1 MERRVFIGMAG
12 SIAAGAAGAAG
23 LAARAAWG
31 ADPIRIGAIN
41 PYSGGPALY
50 GDETTRGYELAAAMR
65 NEKGGLLGRQVS
77 IVRGNA
83 GSPQEGMAAVE
94 QLARNVDAFIGTFIS
109 AVADAASEAAL
120 NNNKL
125 YWETN
130 ALAAQLTARGLPN
143 FIRSG
148 PNSADFAAESVLA
161 ITDLVAKGLGAA
173 PKDLKVW
180 VQHEDSIYGTTIG
193 KDQQAGLRQ
202 AGVQIVGVNAYSAR
216 AIDQTDIILRAKNAN
231 PDVWLNTGYTADG
244 NLMLRTARDQGF
256 KPKAIVLT
264 GASDTFETRDSLGKE
279 YLEGI
284 LVATFPRWD
293 INPAYGPGGTEYLAA
308 YRKMFNRDPIAP
320 QNFTAY
326 TGALVMFDA
335 IEAAGSTEHEKVRAA
350 ALKLD
355 KKLGSYPNGFGVKFD
370 SNMQN
375 TRAKPIVGQ
384 WQNGTVVTVYPAEA
398 VPAGGKLVGL
408 ARG

>member
-1 MERRVFIGMAG
+1 MRRRVLLGMAG
-12 SIAAGAAGAAG
+12 TIAAG
-23 LAARAAWG
+23 LATRARA

-50 GDETTRGYELAAAMR
+50 GDETTRGYELAAAAR
-65 NEKGGLLGRQVS
+65 NAKGGLLGRQIA

-83 GSPQEGMAAVE
+83 GTPQEGMAAVE

-120 NNNKL
+120 NNDKL

-130 ALAAQLTARGLPN
+130 ALATQLTARGLPN

-148 PNSADFAAESVLA
+148 PNSTDFAQVSVQA
-161 ITDLVAKGLGAA
+161 ITDVAAKSLGMA

-180 VQHEDSIYGTTIG
+180 VQHEDSIYGTTVA
-193 KDQQAGLRQ
+193 KDQVGFLQKAGIQVL
-202 AGVQIVGVNAYSAR
+202 GPNPYSAK

-231 PDVWLNTGYTADG
+231 PDIWLNTGYTADT

-256 KPKAIVLT
+256 KPKAIVVT
-264 GASDTFETRDSLGKE
+264 GSADTFETRDSLGKE

-284 LVATFPRWD
+284 LVATFPRAD
-293 INPAYGPGGTEYLAA
+293 INPSYGPGGAEYLAA
-308 YRKMFNRDPIAP
+308 YRKAFNRDPIAP

-335 IEAAGSTEHEKVRAA
+335 VEMAGSTEYAKVRAA
-350 ALKLD
+350 AAKMD
-355 KKLGSYPNGFGVKFD
+355 KPVGSYPNGFGVKFD
-370 SNMQN
+370 ANMQN

-384 WQNGTVVTVYPAEA
+384 WQNGVVVTVFPEAA
-398 VPAGGKLVGL
+398 VPQGGKLVNL
-408 ARG
+408 ARS